1 MNPALWKTGTQ
12 EGLVSQWCNLLF
24 PFPAPFGGCER
35 GYATF
40 GEHHTGELERG
51 LQDSLQ
57 PFRPLVRETIGQG
70 CITS

>member
-1 MNPALWKTGTQ
+1 MLQVA
-12 EGLVSQWCNLLF
+12 
-24 PFPAPFGGCER
+24 ER

-40 GEHHTGELERG
+40 AEHHTGELERG